1 MADTQAS
8 NVPASAVPASTPV
21 TDEATTAVA
30 SPADDLQPQGEMGNR
45 EVAATAR
52 RRRLPDPRPV
62 VAFLLLTLFGSLAF
76 QHWTDPY
83 RYFELGMAAVGEND
97 WDQVAASAA
106 ALQEHPS
113 YRLQH
118 QFLNASLRMREGRPE
133 AALPLAIA
141 AQGHPD
147 VAVEARVLAGEAA
160 YQLGAAGNAKLY
172 WEDAL
177 MLDEQCVAA
186 HQWLGVLYFDL
197 GAMDNAI
204 LHLQAVSHLSPE
216 DHRPDRLMGLINRDY
231 ERPEVAI
238 PHYLESLR
246 RAPDQP
252 DAENVRLELAE
263 CQIKQREFDQ
273 AMANLESCSDSARK
287 KRLVARCLMNMGE
300 LDEARELARQALQEQ
315 PDQLEVLQLNAD
327 IALIDG
333 ESERAA
339 RWLRRGAQVDPY
351 DHGTRTQLAQVLGRM
366 GLDEE
371 SDEHS
376 RRADELQKLWER
388 FSDLQIDAI
397 NRMTDAQVRYEI
409 GTLARQLGKPELAIV
424 WFKAALAID
433 PSLSDAA
440 QALSEMG
447 ESTATESSK
456 P

>member
-1 MADTQAS
+1 MADSQAPE
-8 NVPASAVPASTPV
+8 VR
-21 TDEATTAVA
+21 D
-30 SPADDLQPQGEMGNR
+30 R
-45 EVAATAR
+45 EVVAPVWQR
-52 RRRLPDPRPV
+52 WLPDPRSV
-62 VAFLLLTLFGSLAF
+62 VAFLLLTLVGSLAF
-76 QHWTDPY
+76 QHWTDPH
-83 RYFELGMAAVGEND
+83 RYFELGMAGVREND
-97 WDQVAASAA
+97 WDQVARAAA
-106 ALQEHPS
+106 ALEDHPN

-118 QFLNASLRMREGRPE
+118 QFLNGSLHMHEGRPE
-133 AALPLAIA
+133 KALPLAIA
-141 AQGHPD
+141 AQEHPD
-147 VAVEARVLAGEAA
+147 VAIEARVMAGQAA

-172 WEDAL
+172 WEEAL

-204 LHLQAVSHLSPE
+204 LHLQAVSQMSPE

-238 PHYLESLR
+238 PHYVESLR

-263 CQIKQREFDQ
+263 CQIKQREFDA
-273 AMANLESCSDSARK
+273 AMTSLEACSDSPRK
-287 KRLVARCLMNMGE
+287 KRLVARCLMNSGE
-300 LDEARELARQALQEQ
+300 LDEARKLAHQALQEQ
-315 PDQLEVLQLNAD
+315 PDQLDVLQLNAD
-327 IALIDG
+327 VALVDG
-333 ESERAA
+333 DTERAA
-339 RWLRRGAQVDPY
+339 EWLRKGVQMDPY
-351 DHGTRTQLAQVLGRM
+351 DHAARTQLAQVLGRM

-371 SDEHS
+371 SKKHS

-409 GTLARQLGKPELAIV
+409 GTLAKQLGKPELAVV

-433 PSLSDAA
+433 PGYSDAA
-440 QALSEMG
+440 QALSEVG
-447 ESTATESSK
+447 ESSASVSST